1 MLWNKFVRIF
11 LAAVMM
17 VSFSGVGF
25 AQSGLERVI
34 EAEGVAAVTATGA
47 DALLRARD
55 EAIKRALR
63 RAVEQGVGTLVD
75 SESLTQNFQ
84 LLNDEIYS
92 QVKGYVREY
101 DIISDNKGADQIY
114 RIKIRATVVLAR
126 LEKDLKALN
135 IIKKE
140 KGNPRIMVLFRE
152 MVDQLDQWNGG
163 VIQGS
168 IAQIE
173 MEKVFLKKGFPLVD
187 KGQMGAIKQRDVTLS
202 YSDPAKAAALGQRF
216 GAEVVIVGEASSDL
230 VDHSRP
236 YGTSVYFYQA
246 QVSAR
251 AIKVDTAT
259 VMAVE
264 SVESDWRNPG
274 EGQGSGRLEAARQSL
289 RSAGSDLADKMI
301 IQILERWRSEVFN
314 TVSIQIVA
322 TDVTGARRRK
332 FKKELKEIRG
342 VESVDER
349 NFTNQIMT
357 IDVEVEGSIWK
368 DFDERLESFKT
379 VGVELTGKTQN
390 RIDISLFDL
399 N

>member
-1 MLWNKFVRIF
+1 MLWNKFVWIPF
-11 LAAVMM
+11 LAVIFFAGAV
-17 VSFSGVGF
+17 F
-25 AQSGLERVI
+25 AQTGLERVI
-34 EAEGVAAVTATGA
+34 EAEGIAAVTLEGN
-47 DALLRARD
+47 DGVLRARD
-55 EAIKRALR
+55 EAVKRALR
-63 RAVEQGVGTLVD
+63 RSVEQGVGTLID

-92 QVKGYVREY
+92 QVKGYVRQY

-135 IIKKE
+135 IIKKQ
-140 KGNPRIMVLFRE
+140 KGNPRVMVLFRE
-152 MVDQLDQWNGG
+152 MVDQLDRWNGG
-163 VIQGS
+163 MIQGS

-173 MEKVFLKKGFPLVD
+173 MEKVFLNKGFPLVD
-187 KGQMGAIKQRDVTLS
+187 KGQLGAIKQRDVTLS
-202 YSDPAKAAALGQRF
+202 YTDPAKAAALGQRF

-230 VDHSRP
+230 VDHSSP
-236 YGTSVYFYQA
+236 YGASVYFYQA

-259 VMAVE
+259 VIAVD
-264 SVESDWRNPG
+264 SVQSDWRNPG
-274 EGQGSGRLEAARQSL
+274 EGQGSGRLEAARESL
-289 RSAGSDLADKMI
+289 SSAGRKLADKMI
-301 IQILERWRSEVFN
+301 VRILERWRSEVFN

-322 TDVTGARRRK
+322 TDVTGKRRRE

-349 NFTNQIMT
+349 NFTNRVMT

-390 RIDISLFDL
+390 RIEVSLFDL
-399 N
+399 DE